1 MPSARVQ
8 STDVLLALRG
18 GVIAFRERALAAVG
32 SLRQETQ
39 RTVRWLEQE
48 QPQYW
53 QHQERVGY
61 DRVASCRAAY
71 DTCRMR
77 TIAGHRSACI
87 EEQVAL
93 RRAKARL
100 VYVQEQ
106 REVIRR
112 WGIIVADQGTEL
124 LGKLNPVERML
135 EYDVSQM
142 IAAIE
147 RMVESIE
154 AYAGLTTDGPDHAS
168 PAASESATTLN
179 LPGDDPAQSPSVP

>member
-53 QHQERVGY
+53 QQQERVGY
-61 DRVASCRAAY
+61 DRVASCRVAY

-93 RRAKARL
+93 RRAKTRL
-100 VYVQEQ
+100 EYVQQQ
-106 REVIRR
+106 REVVRR
-112 WGIIVADQGTEL
+112 WGIAVADQGTEL
-124 LGKLNPVERML
+124 FGKLNPLERML

-154 AYAGLTTDGPDHAS
+154 AYAGTPADGESTTT
-168 PAASESATTLN
+168 AAAIPPKPSEDQA
-179 LPGDDPAQSPSVP
+179 